1 MPQIKQLTDDFSGQ
15 EVAILGMNSDD
26 NLDDAR
32 FVIDRLKLNYAT
44 LKNGEAAD
52 RINSKYKIRGW
63 PTLVV
68 IDRNGVVRHLHF
80 GYSPTLRKDLAK
92 KIRELLAEPPG

>member
-1 MPQIKQLTDDFSGQ
+1 MPQMKQLADDFSGQ

-26 NLDDAR
+26 DLDDAR
-32 FVIDRLKLNYAT
+32 FVIDHLKLNYAT
-44 LKNGEAAD
+44 LKNGQDND
-52 RINSKYKIRGW
+52 RINMKYEIHGW

-68 IDRNGVVRHLHF
+68 IDGNGVVRHIHS

-92 KIRELLAEPPG
+92 KIRELLAKPAG